1 MEFEHYFSK
10 LERSIRLRWNDP
22 ALCNFQG
29 EEFTFGE
36 LATNIAKFHILFG
49 SLGIKKGDKIAL
61 SARNSAR
68 WGVSFLSIS
77 TYNAV
82 VVPIL
87 NDFLPE
93 NIANLTDH
101 SDSKLLFTDPD
112 IFEKMDPEMMPKIKA
127 VISVKDFTLLYSRTD
142 EIKAA
147 FEKLPEAFNSRYPL
161 GFSAAN
167 VQYDKNNLKDL
178 AVINYTSGT
187 TSAPKGV
194 MLRYESLCAS
204 IQFGGDGM
212 PTGLPGDAVVS
223 MLPMGHIYG
232 LVFEFLY
239 PVCNGD
245 PIYFLGKTP
254 SPTLLLNAL
263 KTVRPYIILTVP
275 LVMEKIYKSSIQPAI
290 SRWYMK
296 ILLFLPGINC
306 LIYKKIRKKLL
317 AAFGGRVRN
326 IIMGGA
332 ALNPDVEKT
341 FKKMKMPYTVGY
353 GMTEAAPLLAY
364 EHWSKYVPGSCGKP
378 MTFSEVR
385 IDSEDPAHIAGEI
398 LARGVNICSGY
409 YKNEEANKAAFSEDG
424 YLHTGDLGIIDDK
437 GNLFIKGRCKTMI
450 LSASGQNIYPE
461 ELEAVINSQ
470 PYIAESVV
478 VDRASKLVAL
488 IYLDR
493 DAIRKARLDDEA
505 ISDIPEAAKK
515 NANRLLPSYSQI
527 SKIEVVTEP
536 FEKTPKMSI
545 KRFLYK

>member
-1 MEFEHYFSK
+1 MEFEHYISK

-29 EEFTFGE
+29 EEFTFGD

-49 SLGIKKGDKIAL
+49 NLGIRKGDKIAL

-93 NIANLTDH
+93 NIARLVDH
-101 SDSKLLFTDPD
+101 SDSVLLFTDPD
-112 IFEKMDPEMMPKIKA
+112 IWEKMDPDSMPGIKA
-127 VISVKDFTLLYSRTD
+127 AISVKDFTLLFSRSDDT
-142 EIKAA
+142 KTA
-147 FEKLPEAFNSRYPL
+147 FERLPEAFNSRYPL
-161 GFSAAN
+161 GFSSAN
-167 VQYDKNNLKDL
+167 VQYAKDNLKEI

-194 MLRYESLCAS
+194 MLRYESLSAS
-204 IQFGGDGM
+204 IQFACEEM

-254 SPTLLLNAL
+254 SPTLLLKAL

-275 LVMEKIYKSSIQPAI
+275 LVMEKIYKSSIRPVI
-290 SRWYMK
+290 SKWYMK
-296 ILLFLPGINC
+296 VLLVIPGIRGI
-306 LIYKKIRKKLL
+306 IYARMRKKLL
-317 AAFGGRVRN
+317 AAFGGRIRN
-326 IIMGGA
+326 LIMGGA
-332 ALNPDVEKT
+332 ALGHDVEKV
-341 FKKMKMPYTVGY
+341 FRKMKLPYTVGY

-378 MTFSEVR
+378 MTFSDIR
-385 IDSEDPAHIAGEI
+385 IDSEDPMHIAGEI
-398 LARGVNICSGY
+398 MAKGVNICSGY
-409 YKNEEANKAAFSEDG
+409 YKNEEANRAAFSEDG
-424 YLHTGDLGIIDDK
+424 YLHTGDLGIIDEK
-437 GNLFIKGRCKTMI
+437 GNLFIKGRSKTMI
-450 LSASGQNIYPE
+450 LSSSGQNIYPE
-461 ELEAVINSQ
+461 EVESVINSQ
-470 PYIAESVV
+470 SFVAESVV

-488 IYLDR
+488 IYLDK
-493 DAIRKARLDDEA
+493 DAIRMAKMDGEA
-505 ISDIPEAAKK
+505 VSDLPETVRK
-515 NANRLLPSYSQI
+515 NANRLLPPYSQI
-527 SKIEVVTEP
+527 SKVEIIAEP